1 MNELYQ
7 SQILALARHARQ
19 GFSVS
24 TPTHTAKLK
33 NPVCGDEVYLELQI
47 KDDVIKEIS
56 VDVQGCALCEAG
68 AGLFAKL
75 ALLEH
80 TERLS
85 TLHQELSQFLTGDDE
100 KAVTF
105 EAFTP
110 IKDVKNRHKCVMLA
124 FTAST
129 RLNPL

>member
-7 SQILALARHARQ
+7 TQILALARAARQ
-19 GFSVS
+19 SFSVS
-24 TPTHTAKLK
+24 APTHTAKLK
-33 NPVCGDEVYLELQI
+33 NPVCGDEVTLALQI
-47 KDDVIKEIS
+47 KDDVIKEIGI
-56 VDVQGCALCEAG
+56 DVQGCALCEAG

-75 ALLEH
+75 ALSEH
-80 TERLS
+80 TERLTS
-85 TLHQELSQFLTGDDE
+85 LHEELSQFLTGDDE
-100 KAVTF
+100 EASLF

-129 RLNPL
+129 QLNPL

>member
-7 SQILALARHARQ
+7 TQILALARSARQ
-19 GFSVS
+19 SFSVS
-24 TPTHTAKLK
+24 APTHTAKLK
-33 NPVCGDEVYLELQI
+33 NPVCGDEVTLALQI
-47 KDDVIKEIS
+47 KDDVIKEIGI
-56 VDVQGCALCEAG
+56 DVQGCALCEAG

-75 ALLEH
+75 ALSEH

-100 KAVTF
+100 EASLF

-129 RLNPL
+129 QLNPL

>member
-7 SQILALARHARQ
+7 TQILALARSARH

-24 TPTHTAKLK
+24 VPTHSAKLK
-33 NPVCGDEVYLELQI
+33 NLVCGDEVTLELQI
-47 KDDVIKEIS
+47 KDDVIKEIGIN
-56 VDVQGCALCEAG
+56 VQGCALCEAG
-68 AGLFAKL
+68 AGLFAQL
-75 ALLEH
+75 ALSEN

-85 TLHQELSQFLTGDDE
+85 ALHQELSQFLTGDDE
-100 KAVTF
+100 TAAIF

-129 RLNPL
+129 QLNPL

>member
-7 SQILALARHARQ
+7 TQILALARSARQ

-24 TPTHTAKLK
+24 APTHSAKLK
-33 NPVCGDEVYLELQI
+33 NPVCGDEVTLELHI
-47 KDDVIKEIS
+47 KDDVIKEIGI
-56 VDVQGCALCEAG
+56 DVQGCALCEAG
-68 AGLFAKL
+68 AGLFAQL
-75 ALLEH
+75 ALSEN

-85 TLHQELSQFLTGDDE
+85 ALHQELSQFLTGDDE
-100 KAVTF
+100 TAAIF

-129 RLNPL
+129 QLNPL

>member
-7 SQILALARHARQ
+7 TQILALARSARQ
-19 GFSVS
+19 SFSVS
-24 TPTHTAKLK
+24 APTHTAKLK
-33 NPVCGDEVYLELQI
+33 NPVCGDEVTLALQI
-47 KDDVIKEIS
+47 KDDVIKEIGI
-56 VDVQGCALCEAG
+56 DVQGCALCEAG

-75 ALLEH
+75 ALSEH

-85 TLHQELSQFLTGDDE
+85 SLHQELSQFLTGDDE
-100 KAVTF
+100 AASLF

-129 RLNPL
+129 QLNPL

>member
-7 SQILALARHARQ
+7 TQILALARSARQ

-24 TPTHTAKLK
+24 NPTHSAKLK
-33 NPVCGDEVYLELQI
+33 NPVCGDEVTLEIRI
-47 KDDVIKEIS
+47 KDDVIKEIGMK
-56 VDVQGCALCEAG
+56 VQGCALCEAG

-75 ALLEH
+75 ALSEH
-80 TERLS
+80 TECLS
-85 TLHQELSQFLTGDDE
+85 ALHHELSQFLTGTNE
-100 KAVTF
+100 AAAF

-110 IKDVKNRHKCVMLA
+110 IRDVKNRHKCVMLA

-129 RLNPL
+129 QLNPL